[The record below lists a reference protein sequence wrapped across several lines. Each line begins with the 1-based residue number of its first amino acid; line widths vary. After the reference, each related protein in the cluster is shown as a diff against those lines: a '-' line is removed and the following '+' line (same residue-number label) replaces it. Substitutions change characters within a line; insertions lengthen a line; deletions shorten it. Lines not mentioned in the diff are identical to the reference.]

1 MRFPLLLFTALGSL
15 ATEAQTTC
23 IDQTFLADVPSVQ
36 VLKVVELPDG
46 KVLMGGT
53 FTNYAGSS
61 YDHLVRLNAD
71 GSLDYTFNSG
81 HEGPQN
87 SVYDIDVMPD
97 GRILICGNFL
107 QYNGV
112 NSYFVARLHA
122 DGTLDPTFNIPP
134 NSINGAVNAVAWHE
148 ENKVVAAGDF
158 FECYGHSKPHIVRFN
173 SSGTVDTTFQI
184 GTGFTTNVYD
194 LEVLPNMQIL
204 VAGAFFQYNGNSC
217 GRLALLNTDGT
228 YDPSMSNSPGFNGI
242 ARHIEV
248 QTDGKILVGGS
259 FDQHNGQDSWGLAR
273 LDPDGSA
280 DPAFTSPFYPYAPIF
295 AIAVQ
300 ADGKIVVGGEWTEN
314 MYAVGVGP
322 GTPRLTRLL
331 PDGTRDAT
339 FAIGA
344 GPGDLGTETFYI
356 RDVAV
361 LSTGKILVA
370 GRFTKFDSE
379 IQYQQIIRLNENLNV
394 GVTDIAPAADIDA
407 IMDRNND
414 RIRLT
419 TPEQLRG
426 TFQLVNAAGQV
437 VSEGAVSNR
446 TTYISTA
453 SVSQGVHV
461 LRVQTSDGAL
471 HSVKLVL

>member
-1 MRFPLLLFTALGSL
+1 
-15 ATEAQTTC
+15 
-23 IDQTFLADVPSVQ
+23 
-36 VLKVVELPDG
+36 
-46 KVLMGGT
+46 
-53 FTNYAGSS
+53 
-61 YDHLVRLNAD
+61 
-71 GSLDYTFNSG
+71 
-81 HEGPQN
+81 
-87 SVYDIDVMPD
+87 
-97 GRILICGNFL
+97 
-107 QYNGV
+107 
-112 NSYFVARLHA
+112 
-122 DGTLDPTFNIPP
+122 
-134 NSINGAVNAVAWHE
+134 
-148 ENKVVAAGDF
+148 
-158 FECYGHSKPHIVRFN
+158 
-173 SSGTVDTTFQI
+173 
-184 GTGFTTNVYD
+184 
-194 LEVLPNMQIL
+194 
-204 VAGAFFQYNGNSC
+204 
-217 GRLALLNTDGT
+217 
-228 YDPSMSNSPGFNGI
+228 
-242 ARHIEV
+242 
-248 QTDGKILVGGS
+248 
-259 FDQHNGQDSWGLAR
+259 
-273 LDPDGSA
+273 
-280 DPAFTSPFYPYAPIF
+280 
-295 AIAVQ
+295 
-300 ADGKIVVGGEWTEN
+300 
-314 MYAVGVGP
+314 
-322 GTPRLTRLL
+322 L